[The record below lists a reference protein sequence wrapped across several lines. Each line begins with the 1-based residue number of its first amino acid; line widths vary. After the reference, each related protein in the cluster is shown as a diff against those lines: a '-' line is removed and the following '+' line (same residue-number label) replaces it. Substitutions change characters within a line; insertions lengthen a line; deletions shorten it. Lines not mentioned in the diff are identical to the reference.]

1 MTGKKKVNVTLGF
14 GGRVV
19 GTADVDLDSGIT
31 EIEIEPSDLK
41 YILPDYDPTEGLS
54 LGEVGDRIMETYSES
69 DISIM
74 ETYFKNHP
82 KGTFDA

>member
-1 MTGKKKVNVTLGF
+1 MAKKKVNVTLGE

-19 GTADVDLDSGIT
+19 GTADVDLDSGIA
-31 EIEIEPSDLK
+31 EIEIEASDLK

-54 LGEVGDRIMETYSES
+54 IAEVGDRIMESYSES
-69 DISIM
+69 DVSIL
-74 ETYFKNHP
+74 EAYYKNHP